1 MGRSRKPLCGQPY
14 RGFES
19 LSLRTNFSLPSII
32 YSDVLMIKDLFVIS
46 AFVAICLI
54 SSCAP
59 VVYAPVGQNVPLLK
73 NKGDITFNASAAST
87 EDAGGVGLQFAS
99 ALDSSFAL
107 ISSLYFMG
115 HKSEDNV

>member
-1 MGRSRKPLCGQPY
+1 
-14 RGFES
+14 
-19 LSLRTNFSLPSII
+19 
-32 YSDVLMIKDLFVIS
+32 MIKDLFVIS

-115 HKSEDNV
+115 HKSEDNVDGDSEWEGRGSYFEIGAGKIG